1 MSKKPSLSSA
11 LHSLES
17 RNAVS
22 AAPER
27 VSPAEDDSGGG
38 AAKAA
43 PPPSRQG
50 KKTIAGH
57 FDPAVSRQ
65 LRALG
70 LEQDRTVQDL
80 LSEALNGLFEKHGKP
95 PIAG

>member
-17 RNAVS
+17 RNAVP
-22 AAPER
+22 AAPTRASATE
-27 VSPAEDDSGGG
+27 EESGGDT
-38 AAKAA
+38 AKAA